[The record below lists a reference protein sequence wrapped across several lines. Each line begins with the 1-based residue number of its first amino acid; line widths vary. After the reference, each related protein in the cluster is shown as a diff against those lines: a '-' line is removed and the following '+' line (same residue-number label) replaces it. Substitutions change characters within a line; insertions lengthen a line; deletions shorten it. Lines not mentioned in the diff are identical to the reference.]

1 MPSKKRVLEI
11 KLIRVVPRVI
21 PSLYTETGFL
31 FFQNYYIKGCV
42 YIMSYTKYKKYPCIK
57 LENRQWPDREI
68 EKAPIWCSVD
78 LRDGNQ
84 SLPVPMNVEE
94 KIKMF
99 KLLVDMGFKEI
110 EVGFPSASNTE
121 YSFLRSLI
129 EDKLI
134 PDDVTIQVLTQSRDH
149 LIEKT
154 FEALRGAKNAVVHLY
169 NSTSTLQR
177 RVVFGKSMQEI
188 IDIAIHGAELLNYY
202 KDKYPETNFT
212 FEYSP
217 ESFTGTEL
225 EYALEICEAVL
236 SVWKPTKD
244 KKAIINLPATVEM
257 ATPNIYADQIEWFC
271 RNLSNRES
279 VIVSLHT
286 HNDRG
291 TCTAASELGLLAGA
305 DRIEGT
311 LFGNGE
317 RTGNLDILTMGM
329 NLYSQGIDPKLDFSN
344 ISNIIQVY
352 EECTK
357 LTVHDR
363 HPYAGKLVYAAFS
376 GSHQDAIRKGLLCM
390 KDDKNEFWEVPY
402 LPIDPHDVG
411 REYEEIIRINS
422 QSGKGGAAFI
432 MESQFGF
439 MLPKAMHEE
448 FGKLVKDKS
457 DTTGTELSSDQ
468 MLELFKDEYL
478 NRKQP
483 YRLKSY
489 ELQSVQ
495 DVETDINTVNIQALV
510 SVDGADKKIEGV
522 GNGPVDAFFNAL
534 HSYNINGCNFI
545 SYDEHA
551 LDGGSHSRAVCYI
564 QVENNNKRYFGV
576 GVSEN
581 IDTASLN
588 ALVSAINR
596 CR

>member
-1 MPSKKRVLEI
+1 
-11 KLIRVVPRVI
+11 
-21 PSLYTETGFL
+21 
-31 FFQNYYIKGCV
+31 
-42 YIMSYTKYKKYPCIK
+42 MSFTKYKKYPCMK

-84 SLPVPMNVEE
+84 SLPIPMSVEE

-99 KLLVDMGFKEI
+99 KMLVGLGFKEI

-121 YSFLRSLI
+121 YSFLRRLI

-134 PDDVTIQVLTQSRDH
+134 PGDVTIQVLTQARDH

-154 FEALRGAKNAVVHLY
+154 FEALSGAKNAVVHLY

-177 RVVFGKSMQEI
+177 RVVFGKSKEEI

-202 KDKYPETNFT
+202 KEKYSETKFT

-217 ESFTGTEL
+217 ESFTGTEM

-236 SVWKPTKD
+236 KVWKPTKD
-244 KKAIINLPATVEM
+244 RKAIINLPGTVEM
-257 ATPNIYADQIEWFC
+257 TTPNVYADQIEWFC
-271 RNLSNRES
+271 KNLSNREA

-344 ISNIIQVY
+344 INNIIRIY

-363 HPYAGKLVYAAFS
+363 HPYAGSLVYAAFS
-376 GSHQDAIRKGLLCM
+376 GSHQDAIRKGLLVM
-390 KDDKNEFWEVPY
+390 KEDKNQFWEVPY

-439 MLPKAMHEE
+439 VLPKTMHEE
-448 FGKLVKDKS
+448 FGKLIKDKS
-457 DTTGTELSSDQ
+457 DSTGAELAPDQ
-468 MLELFKDEYL
+468 MLELFKEEYL
-478 NRKQP
+478 NRKLP
-483 YRLKSY
+483 YKLKSY

-495 DVETDINTVNIQALV
+495 DVETDSNTVNIQALV
-510 SVDGADKKIEGV
+510 TVEGTDKKIEGA

-534 HSYNINGCNFI
+534 HAYNINGCNFI

-564 QVENNNKRYFGV
+564 QIENQGKRCFGV